1 MIFTQNEAA
10 KTYFRRGVRVGNP
23 KRSKVGR
30 GGKRSPLMQ
39 TQKTPGFSF
48 LINRVSSSSP
58 QPLLTSQE
66 EGIELTPCHP
76 PSFFKSPKKLGRGE
90 KNGRREI

>member
-30 GGKRSPLMQ
+30 GEEIHPYADTKDPRI
-39 TQKTPGFSF
+39 F
-48 LINRVSSSSP
+48 L
-58 QPLLTSQE
+58 
-66 EGIELTPCHP
+66 
-76 PSFFKSPKKLGRGE
+76 FD
-90 KNGRREI
+90 